1 MTNFPAALITYHTN
15 SYTCGVARFNGALS
29 KALQIPM
36 LDIDTWVSKA
46 DYDSKYL
53 FSVKPSEFDQRI
65 CDLVS
70 DSLSKL
76 NGKHWVFFHEFNQT
90 DIEVKLA
97 EISEK
102 AIAVDRII
110 GSAASKFFKDVD
122 LGFAPGLKVASQE
135 GESDVVLLTMGMAHK
150 INQTGYTIL
159 DEVVKMDVRSFQ
171 LRVTVAIHEGFD
183 IGETFV
189 NVPEQVGA
197 SWSSDLVFLG
207 FLSDQAMSSELRKC
221 DAVVIFPQLGARESN
236 SSIIG
241 AMAHGAAVVTA
252 LDSNSPSWMVHGQN
266 IIDVCQLQ
274 KFPSSEELQRIGRN
288 AKEAVESFTFENLA
302 KDFLS

>member
-1 MTNFPAALITYHTN
+1 
-15 SYTCGVARFNGALS
+15 VARFNGALS

-53 FSVKPSEFDQRI
+53 FSVKPSEFDQRVS
-65 CDLVS
+65 DMVS

-76 NGKHWVFFHEFNQT
+76 NGTHWVFFHEFNQT
-90 DIEVKLA
+90 DIEIKLA

-110 GSAASKFFKDVD
+110 GSAASKFLKDVD
-122 LGFAPGLKVASQE
+122 LGFAPGLKVASPE
-135 GESDVVLLTMGMAHK
+135 EESDVVLLTMGMAHK

-159 DEVVKMDVRSFQ
+159 DEVVKTDSRSFQ

-197 SWSSDLVFLG
+197 NWSSDLVFLG

-241 AMAHGAAVVTA
+241 AMAHGAAVVTT
-252 LDSNSPSWMVHGQN
+252 LDSNSPSWMVHGQT
-266 IIDVCQLQ
+266 IIDVRQLKQ
-274 KFPSSEELQRIGRN
+274 FPSSEELNRIGRN

>member
-1 MTNFPAALITYHTN
+1 
-15 SYTCGVARFNGALS
+15 
-29 KALQIPM
+29 
-36 LDIDTWVSKA
+36 
-46 DYDSKYL
+46 L
-53 FSVKPSEFDQRI
+53 FSVKPSEFDQRVS
-65 CDLVS
+65 DMVS

-90 DIEVKLA
+90 DIEIKLA

-110 GSAASKFFKDVD
+110 GSAASKFLKDVD
-122 LGFAPGLKVASQE
+122 LGFAPGLKVASPE
-135 GESDVVLLTMGMAHK
+135 EESDVVLLTMGMAHK

-159 DEVVKMDVRSFQ
+159 DEVVKTDSRSFQ

-197 SWSSDLVFLG
+197 NWSSHLVFLG

-252 LDSNSPSWMVHGQN
+252 LDSNSPSWMVHGQT
-266 IIDVCQLQ
+266 IIDVRQLKQ
-274 KFPSSEELQRIGRN
+274 FPSSEELIRIGRN

>member
-1 MTNFPAALITYHTN
+1 
-15 SYTCGVARFNGALS
+15 VARFNRALS

-53 FSVKPSEFDQRI
+53 FSVKPSEFDQRVS
-65 CDLVS
+65 DMVS

-76 NGKHWVFFHEFNQT
+76 NGTHWVFFHEFNQT
-90 DIEVKLA
+90 DIEIKLA

-110 GSAASKFFKDVD
+110 GSAASKFFKDVG
-122 LGFAPGLKVASQE
+122 LGFAPGLNIANPE
-135 GESDVVLLTMGMAHK
+135 EECDVVLLTMGMAHK

-159 DEVVKMDVRSFQ
+159 DEVVKTDSRSFQ

-197 SWSSDLVFLG
+197 NWSSDLVFLG
-207 FLSDQAMSSELRKC
+207 FLSDQAMSSELKKC

-241 AMAHGAAVVTA
+241 AMAHGAAVVTT
-252 LDSNSPSWMVHGQN
+252 LDSNSPSWMVHGQT
-266 IIDVCQLQ
+266 IIDVRQLKQ
-274 KFPSSEELQRIGRN
+274 FPSSEELNRIGRN

>member
-1 MTNFPAALITYHTN
+1 
-15 SYTCGVARFNGALS
+15 VARFNGALS

-53 FSVKPSEFDQRI
+53 FSVKPSEFDQRVS
-65 CDLVS
+65 DMVS

-90 DIEVKLA
+90 DIEIKLA

-110 GSAASKFFKDVD
+110 GSAASKFFKDVG
-122 LGFAPGLKVASQE
+122 LGFAPGLNIANPE
-135 GESDVVLLTMGMAHK
+135 EECDVVLLTMGMAHK

-159 DEVVKMDVRSFQ
+159 DEVVKTDSRSFQ

-197 SWSSDLVFLG
+197 NWSSDLVFLG

-241 AMAHGAAVVTA
+241 AMAHGAAVVTT
-252 LDSNSPSWMVHGQN
+252 LDSNSPSWMVHGQT
-266 IIDVCQLQ
+266 IIDVRQLKQ
-274 KFPSSEELQRIGRN
+274 FPSSEELNRIGRN

>member
-1 MTNFPAALITYHTN
+1 
-15 SYTCGVARFNGALS
+15 VARFNGALS

-53 FSVKPSEFDQRI
+53 FSVKPSEFDQRVS
-65 CDLVS
+65 DMVS

-76 NGKHWVFFHEFNQT
+76 NGTHWVFFHEFNQT
-90 DIEVKLA
+90 DIEIKLA

-110 GSAASKFFKDVD
+110 GSAASKFFKDVG
-122 LGFAPGLKVASQE
+122 LGFAPGLNITNPE
-135 GESDVVLLTMGMAHK
+135 EECDVVLLTMGMAHK

-159 DEVVKMDVRSFQ
+159 DEVVKTDSRSFQ

-197 SWSSDLVFLG
+197 NWSSDLVFLG
-207 FLSDQAMSSELRKC
+207 FLSDQAMSSELKKC

-241 AMAHGAAVVTA
+241 AMAHGAAVVTT
-252 LDSNSPSWMVHGQN
+252 LDSNSPSWMVHGQT
-266 IIDVCQLQ
+266 IIDVRQLKQ
-274 KFPSSEELQRIGRN
+274 FPSSEELNRIGRN
-288 AKEAVESFTFENLA
+288 AKEVVESFTFENLA

>member
-1 MTNFPAALITYHTN
+1 
-15 SYTCGVARFNGALS
+15 
-29 KALQIPM
+29 
-36 LDIDTWVSKA
+36 
-46 DYDSKYL
+46 
-53 FSVKPSEFDQRI
+53 
-65 CDLVS
+65 
-70 DSLSKL
+70 
-76 NGKHWVFFHEFNQT
+76 
-90 DIEVKLA
+90 LA

-102 AIAVDRII
+102 AIAVDRIV
-110 GSAASKFFKDVD
+110 GSAASKFLKDVD
-122 LGFAPGLKVASQE
+122 LGFAPGLKVASPE
-135 GESDVVLLTMGMAHK
+135 EESDVVLLTMGMAHK

-159 DEVVKMDVRSFQ
+159 DEVVKTDSRSFQ

-197 SWSSDLVFLG
+197 NWSSDLVFLG

-241 AMAHGAAVVTA
+241 AMAHGAAVVTT
-252 LDSNSPSWMVHGQN
+252 LDSNSPSWMVHGQT
-266 IIDVCQLQ
+266 IIDVRQLKQ
-274 KFPSSEELQRIGRN
+274 FPSSEELNRIGRN